1 MNYNDLQRVK
11 PYYNTMNSRY
21 INDNIP
27 KALPLIRN
35 THFDH
40 SNVTVAPPIPSYYK
54 QNINGPTYYSKLPNI
69 MNITYSS
76 AENIAKK
83 FSNNLKNLQNLE
95 DQITEK
101 NRVFNL
107 PKVNQNENDNNLKK
121 QLKEGIQNKI
131 ENGNDDED
139 IKNKIEQMRQ
149 VAGRIPD
156 YKTEEQKRII
166 RNKELMSDEGIN
178 KFNVNLVSALS
189 DYSTNIQ
196 KNITAKNNNTTAMY
210 DMIKKGIDS
219 LKEDFSERIDK
230 FNKES
235 KKNMEMMRKL
245 MMNSSNPRL
254 QLLSEHLFSTSD
266 IDQILK
272 LREKNKK
279 KNASVV
285 DTRRM
290 SQIMAEAAFKAK
302 EENEKIKKDE
312 LLAQINPETN
322 KDKQNNVQTGPN
334 SENIELIPLDLWE
347 KNRKEGIIL
356 GKAIKEKVSFY
367 ANNFFELQPLN
378 RFRSMVF
385 VVMAARRM
393 LNIRYTLYKEFKFDS
408 VSYYINN
415 FEDMDI
421 ILKKLVYNT
430 VKEPFF

>member
-21 INDNIP
+21 NNDNIP

-54 QNINGPTYYSKLPNI
+54 QNINATNYYSKLPNI

-95 DQITEK
+95 NQITEK
-101 NRVFNL
+101 NRVYDL
-107 PKVNQNENDNNLKK
+107 PKINQNEIDSNNLKN

-131 ENGNDDED
+131 ENGNDEED
-139 IKNKIEQMRQ
+139 IRTKINMMRGA
-149 VAGRIPD
+149 AGRIPD

-166 RNKELMSDEGIN
+166 RNKELMSDEGMN
-178 KFNVNLVSALS
+178 KFNANLVSALS
-189 DYSTNIQ
+189 DYSNNIQ
-196 KNITAKNNNTTAMY
+196 KTIVAKNNNEANMY
-210 DMIKKGIDS
+210 DMIKKGIDN
-219 LKEDFSERIDK
+219 LKQDFSERIDK

-235 KKNMEMMRKL
+235 KNNMEIMRKL

-254 QLLSEHLFSTSD
+254 QLLSEHLFAPSD

-290 SQIMAEAAFKAK
+290 SQLMVEAALKLK
-302 EENEKIKKDE
+302 EQDEKNKKEE
-312 LLAQINPETN
+312 LLAQINQ
-322 KDKQNNVQTGPN
+322 DQNNKNQNNFGQEG
-334 SENIELIPLDLWE
+334 ENIEKIPLDLWE
-347 KNRKEGIIL
+347 KNRSKGLIIE
-356 GKAIKEKVSFY
+356 KAIKEKVIFY
-367 ANNFFELQPLN
+367 GQNYFELQPIN
-378 RFRSMVF
+378 RFRSYVF
-385 VVMAARRM
+385 LVMAARRL
-393 LNIRYTLYKEFKFDS
+393 LNIRYILYK
-408 VSYYINN
+408 
-415 FEDMDI
+415 
-421 ILKKLVYNT
+421 
-430 VKEPFF
+430 